1 MQKHSYKGYVPNGS
15 KDVFVIK
22 KIKNT
27 VLWTYFVSELKDE
40 KIVGKFHEN
49 ELQKTNQKDF
59 KK

>member
-27 VLWTYFVSELKDE
+27 VSWTYFVSELKD
-40 KIVGKFHEN
+40 
-49 ELQKTNQKDF
+49 
-59 KK
+59 